1 MASLSQT
8 IEKLCMALNLAGR
21 EITVEKKVF
30 FSIKY
35 QKLVTVWK
43 VKEGRAVLLKT
54 YKAAEALQL
63 LAAIWKEE
71 NGGGADNAE
80 D

>member
-43 VKEGRAVLLKT
+43 VKEGRAVLAKT

-63 LAAIWKEE
+63 LAAMWKEA